1 MQTIVFWVSDYSKDY
16 VVTKPLHES
25 QRNIRNER
33 EEELRQQYPMLEGGR
48 FFSIEC
54 IENYE
59 LIRELTSFGKDLLV
73 LSPTDIQQKVR
84 DYIASQF
91 QAYHSLR

>member
-1 MQTIVFWVSDYSKDY
+1 MNRNTIIAEK
-16 VVTKPLHES
+16 KKKK
-25 QRNIRNER
+25 I
-33 EEELRQQYPMLEGGR
+33 RQQYPMLKGGA

-73 LSPTDIQQKVR
+73 LSPANIQQKLCEQ
-84 DYIASQF
+84 ISAQF
-91 QAYHSLR
+91 QAYQCLR